1 MADAQQLLGAG
12 NIKTDESTSDPGNF
26 FKGPIHGIFFCE
38 NEKTTSWNSKELSL
52 SIIFF

>member
-26 FKGPIHGIFFCE
+26 FKGPIHENFFGKTKNTQPGIRILYP
-38 NEKTTSWNSKELSL
+38 SG
-52 SIIFF
+52 